1 MTGFTALPR
10 SLAHRRADG
19 QDGPAAHGPTTPA
32 EAAGGAVPPPG
43 GGQPPAS
50 PGRFVR
56 VPDGSSAAA
65 GSTPSPSAT
74 GTAAP
79 TEVEPAPR
87 AIRREPG
94 FWERH
99 HLAVLTAVTLLATL
113 AGWVAERLQAP
124 AAVSLFFYGIAY
136 LAGGTPA
143 AIAGLQALRQRVI
156 DVDLL
161 MVLAALGAAAL
172 GAWEEGAALLFLF
185 SLSNALQAYAM
196 DRTRQAIRAL
206 MDLAPE
212 TAHRRRPDGGLEE
225 VAVQALAV
233 GDRIVVRPGERIP
246 IDGRVVGGRS
256 SVDQAA
262 ITGESVPVAKGPG
275 DEVFAG
281 TMNQLGALEI
291 EVTKPAGDTML
302 ARIVALVQ
310 AAQEDRSRTQR
321 VIDRIEQVY
330 ATAVV
335 GIAALAATLPLLW
348 GAEPQQAI
356 YRALVLM
363 VVASPCAVAISAPAP
378 VLAAVANA
386 ARRGVLLK
394 GGRYVEELAAVKVVA
409 FDKTG
414 TLTLGRPRV
423 TDVVPLGDADRR
435 AVLEAAA
442 LAERLSEHPLA
453 RAVLE
458 AAAAEGI
465 RPHDADE
472 VRAEPGYGVA
482 ARAGGRVT
490 WAGNGDFARRHGA
503 DPGAAQAVV
512 DELARQGK
520 TVLFVGVGSRLLGCI
535 AVQDVPRPGARE
547 AVAALRRLGLIPVM
561 LTGDRPEVAT
571 VIARQVGIT
580 EVRAGLL
587 PEAKLRAVE
596 ELSRTLGPVAMVG
609 DGVNDAPALARARV
623 GIAMGAAGTDVALET
638 ADVVLVSDEIEKLPF
653 VFDLARR
660 ATRTIWQN
668 LAFALGVIAALVTW
682 TLAGRLELALGVLG
696 HEGSTV
702 LAMLNGLRMLA
713 VRPAP
718 FGDGGPRGAEGRAR
732 APEPAAGRTGT

>member
-1 MTGFTALPR
+1 MA
-10 SLAHRRADG
+10 
-19 QDGPAAHGPTTPA
+19 
-32 EAAGGAVPPPG
+32 
-43 GGQPPAS
+43 
-50 PGRFVR
+50 
-56 VPDGSSAAA
+56 GSSAVPKPL
-65 GSTPSPSAT
+65 TESPRRPER
-74 GTAAP
+74 AAP
-79 TEVEPAPR
+79 SQLAGAAAPGVPAGATKPEEPAPR
-87 AIRREPG
+87 VPAQRRAGPAGGNEPGRPAETGGPAACHGAADGRARAGAAEPG
-94 FWERH
+94 FWARH
-99 HLAVLTAVTLLATL
+99 HLAILTGLTLLSVV
-113 AGWVAERLQAP
+113 AGAVAERLGAP
-124 AAVSLFFYGIAY
+124 PVVSLFFYVVSY

-143 AIAGLQALRQRVI
+143 ALSGLAALRERVI

-161 MVLAALGAAAL
+161 MVLAALGAAGL

-185 SLSNALQAYAM
+185 SLSNALQSYAM

-212 TAHRRRPDGGLEE
+212 TAHRRRPDGTEEE
-225 VAVQALAV
+225 VPVEALQV
-233 GDRIVVRPGERIP
+233 GDLITVRPGERIP
-246 IDGRVVGGRS
+246 IDGRVRSGRS
-256 SVDQAA
+256 TVDQAA
-262 ITGESVPVAKGPG
+262 ITGESAPVTKGPG

-281 TMNQLGALEI
+281 TMNQLGGLEV
-291 EVTKPAGDTML
+291 EVTKPATDTML

-321 VIDRIEQVY
+321 LIDRIEQIY

-335 GIAALAATLPLLW
+335 GIAALAAGLPLLW
-348 GAEPQQAI
+348 GADPRETI

-378 VLAAVANA
+378 VLSAVANA

-394 GGRYVEELAAVKVVA
+394 GGRYVEELASVKVVA

-414 TLTLGRPRV
+414 TLTRGQPQV
-423 TDVVPLGDADRR
+423 TDVIPLGTADRQ
-435 AVLEAAA
+435 AVLRAAA
-442 LAERLSEHPLA
+442 TAERLSEHPLA
-453 RAVLE
+453 RAILA

-465 RPHDADE
+465 APGEAGE
-472 VRAEPGYGVA
+472 AQAEPGFGVA
-482 ARAGGRVT
+482 VRTADGTV
-490 WAGNGDFARRHGA
+490 WAGTAAFAQRHGA
-503 DPGAAQAVV
+503 DPGPAEPLLEQ
-512 DELARQGK
+512 LARQGK
-520 TVLFVGVGSRLLGCI
+520 TGVLVGVGSNLLGCV
-535 AVQDVPRPGARE
+535 ALQDTPRPGARE
-547 AVAALRRLGLIPVM
+547 AVAALRRAGLIPVM
-561 LTGDRPEVAT
+561 LTGDRPEVAR
-571 VIARQVGIT
+571 VIAAQLGIT

-587 PEAKLRAVE
+587 PEDKLTAVE
-596 ELSRTLGPVAMVG
+596 ELARTLGPVAMVG

-668 LAFALGVIAALVTW
+668 LTFALGVIAVLVSL

-713 VRPAP
+713 VRPAA
-718 FGDGGPRGAEGRAR
+718 GSSGGRAV
-732 APEPAAGRTGT
+732 PEGA

>member
-1 MTGFTALPR
+1 MAGFSALPKR
-10 SLAHRRADG
+10 LVPDRPAPPSPAVPPAPPRPVDG
-19 QDGPAAHGPTTPA
+19 D
-32 EAAGGAVPPPG
+32 GAVPRPG
-43 GGQPPAS
+43 PA
-50 PGRFVR
+50 
-56 VPDGSSAAA
+56 PDGARPAGEDHPAVVAISDPAPAQPGAAA
-65 GSTPSPSAT
+65 EPGAAGVAAAVPAAAEPGAA
-74 GTAAP
+74 AAP
-79 TEVEPAPR
+79 DAAPAPR
-87 AIRREPG
+87 PAGSCHQEPG

-99 HLAVLTAVTLLATL
+99 HLAVLTAVTLAAVV
-113 AGWVAERLQAP
+113 AGRIAERLGAPP
-124 AAVSLFFYGIAY
+124 AASLVFYAISY

-143 AIAGLQALRQRVI
+143 ALSGLRALRQRVI

-161 MVLAALGAAAL
+161 MVLAALGAAGL

-185 SLSNALQAYAM
+185 SLSNALQSYAM

-212 TAHRRRPDGGLEE
+212 TAHRLRSDGTLEE
-225 VAVQALAV
+225 VPVEALQV

-246 IDGRVVGGRS
+246 IDGRVVAGRS

-262 ITGESVPVAKGPG
+262 ITGESVPVTKGPG

-281 TMNQLGALEI
+281 TMNQLGGLEI
-291 EVTKPAGDTML
+291 QVTKPAADTML

-335 GIAALAATLPLLW
+335 VIAALAAGLPLLW
-348 GAEPQQAI
+348 GADPGEAV

-378 VLAAVANA
+378 VLSAVANA

-414 TLTLGRPRV
+414 TLTRGQPQV
-423 TDVVPLGDADRR
+423 TDVVPLGGATRR
-435 AVLEAAA
+435 DVLEAAA
-442 LAERLSEHPLA
+442 AAERLSEHPLA
-453 RAVLE
+453 RAVLA

-465 RPHDADE
+465 RPAE
-472 VRAEPGYGVA
+472 VGEARAEPGLGVA
-482 ARAGGRVT
+482 AGSGERMT
-490 WAGNGDFARRHGA
+490 WAGNVAFARRLGV
-503 DPGAAQAVV
+503 DPAPAEPVLNQ
-512 DELARQGK
+512 LARQGK
-520 TVLFVGVGSRLLGCI
+520 TVVLVGAGRRLLGCI

-547 AVAALRRLGLIPVM
+547 AVAALRRAGLIPVM
-561 LTGDRPEVAT
+561 LTGDRPEVAR
-571 VIARQVGIT
+571 VIAQQLGIT

-587 PEAKLRAVE
+587 PDQKLRAVE

-609 DGVNDAPALARARV
+609 DGVNDAPALARAQV

-638 ADVVLVSDEIEKLPF
+638 ADVVLVSDEIERLPF

-668 LAFALGVIAALVTW
+668 LVFALGVIVVLVTL
-682 TLAGRLELALGVLG
+682 TLAGRLELAAGVLG

-713 VRPAP
+713 VRPA
-718 FGDGGPRGAEGRAR
+718 RA
-732 APEPAAGRTGT
+732 GS